1 MDLAIAAPTSSV
13 TASINVISF
22 TFYLPLN
29 TLISE
34 IQYISQANMSKESIC
49 HPLIKERQLCWLVEN
64 KVEVR
69 ANLKDFCLHF
79 VTNFIFFR
87 SRCHGKSLTATC
99 LIATT
104 FSVCHYSFN
113 VTY

>member
-1 MDLAIAAPTSSV
+1 
-13 TASINVISF
+13 
-22 TFYLPLN
+22 
-29 TLISE
+29 
-34 IQYISQANMSKESIC
+34 MSKESIC

-87 SRCHGKSLTATC
+87 SRCQGKCLTARG
-99 LIATT
+99 LSGII
-104 FSVCHYSFN
+104 VCVRYYWVD
-113 VTY
+113 VT